1 MLLRQVLPGML
12 VLAAAAADTAPRE
25 IAAESARLRDL
36 AAAKPD
42 SGNWKQKKPELAA
55 DAAAAEAA
63 LKAGRVYLALELL
76 GTSRHDLRG
85 FEALDKQSLAAA
97 GLPAFEAAARSVE
110 TAPIAPFRA
119 GTPAAVRALAESYS
133 GRIRSL
139 LDGGRGFAK
148 ATGVADGLYYLG
160 GAQAAQESAAFARS
174 LDFASAG
181 KLPPVRPVAAELTA
195 LQNRV
200 LAVYKPPRSV
210 SEHPS
215 FIRINGTLKLAQE
228 LDGQGLRFGAL
239 YQYLE
244 ALRLFTMLEAGGEPR
259 PLGELRS
266 AAAGLETRLAADRR
280 DHSLAR
286 LFLERAAARLDE
298 AAAKDD
304 AALRRSAQAIV
315 EAVVPA
321 YFAALEARVSQTRP
335 AGRTATVTLVRWP
348 YT

>member
-1 MLLRQVLPGML
+1 MFLRLLPSVFFA
-12 VLAAAAADTAPRE
+12 LAAAAAETAPRD
-25 IAAESARLRDL
+25 IATESARLRDL

-42 SGNWKQKKPELAA
+42 SGNWKQKKSELAA
-55 DAAAAEAA
+55 NAAAVEAA
-63 LKAGRVYLALELL
+63 LKASRVYLALELL
-76 GTSRHDLRG
+76 SNGRSDLRG
-85 FEALDKQSLAAA
+85 FESLDNQAPPAGGLA
-97 GLPAFEAAARSVE
+97 AFEAAARRVE
-110 TAPIAPFRA
+110 SAPVGAFRA
-119 GTPAAVRALAESYS
+119 GTPAAVRALAESYA
-133 GRIRSL
+133 GRVRSL

-181 KLPPVRPVAAELTA
+181 KLPPVRPVAADLTA

-228 LDGQGLRFGAL
+228 LDAQGLRFGAL

-244 ALRLFTMLEAGGEPR
+244 ALRLFTMLEAGGAPR
-259 PLGELRS
+259 PLEELRA

-304 AALRRSAQAIV
+304 AALRHSAQAIV
-315 EAVVPA
+315 EAVIPA